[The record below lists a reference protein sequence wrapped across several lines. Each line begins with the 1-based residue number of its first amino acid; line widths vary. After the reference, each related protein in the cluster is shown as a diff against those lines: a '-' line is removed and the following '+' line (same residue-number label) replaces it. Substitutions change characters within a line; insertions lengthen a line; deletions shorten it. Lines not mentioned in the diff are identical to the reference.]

1 MTLYTSTQFASAAE
15 TGTDWRDISKKVLEQ
30 LSAARTPDDGFN
42 IGFLYISDL
51 LAEDAQSI
59 LSLFQSVT
67 GIDNWVGSCGMA
79 VAGCG
84 HAFVDEP
91 AISAMIGYI
100 DEDKCRSFFTE
111 SSDHNEVKKKMSPWT
126 KGHDPML
133 VLLHGNSITERN
145 PDFTIGQ
152 IAQQL
157 GGFTAGGLTSSRG
170 RHVHF
175 AGELREEGFSG
186 IAFSTD
192 IPVRAAMSQGC
203 VPISDILE
211 ITRADGHVI
220 MEINGQKPFDVFS
233 DTLKKMAKDKTG
245 KDPDDIFVPA
255 AGMPGESIEI
265 PDEFKHVFR
274 GEVHIALPVAGSDMQ
289 DYMVRDIIGIDPEEG
304 VIATSQKMETGDK
317 IMFVHRDDDTVR
329 NDLTQTLVNLRK
341 RIQHETGSFAPKA
354 ALYYTC
360 IARAQ
365 MPFTVDGCDEL
376 ALVREIIGD
385 VPLTGFYANGEI
397 SAGRHYRYTG
407 ILVLFV

>member
-30 LSAARTPDDGFN
+30 LSAARTRDDSFN

-67 GIDNWVGSCGMA
+67 GIETWIGSCGMA

-84 HAFVDEP
+84 HTFVDEP
-91 AISAMIGYI
+91 AISAMVGYL
-100 DEDKCRSFFTE
+100 DDGKFRAFFAE
-111 SSDHNEVKKKMSPWT
+111 NADHNEVKKKLSPWT
-126 KGHDPML
+126 KNHDPML
-133 VLLHGNSITERN
+133 VMLHGNSITERA

-157 GGFTAGGLTSSRG
+157 GGFTAGGLTSARG

-175 AGELREEGFSG
+175 GDGLHEEGFSG
-186 IAFSTD
+186 VAFAAD
-192 IPVRAAMSQGC
+192 IPVSTAMSQGC
-203 VPISDILE
+203 VPISDVLE
-211 ITRADGHVI
+211 ITKADGHVI
-220 MEINGQKPFDVFS
+220 MEIDGKKPFDVFS

-245 KDPDDIFVPA
+245 KDPDDILVPA
-255 AGMPGESIEI
+255 AGMPGETVEL
-265 PDEFKHVFR
+265 PEEFKSIFK
-274 GEVHIALPVAGSDMQ
+274 GEVHIALPVMGSDTQ

-304 VIATSQKMETGDK
+304 VIASSQKMEAGDK
-317 IMFVHRDDDTVR
+317 IMFVHRDNETVR
-329 NDLTQTLVNLRK
+329 TDLTQMLLSLRH
-341 RIQHETGSFAPKA
+341 RVQQETGSFAPKA
-354 ALYYTC
+354 ALYISC

-365 MPFTVDGCDEL
+365 IPFTVDDQDEM

-397 SAGRHYRYTG
+397 SGGRHYRYTG
-407 ILVLFV
+407 VLVLFV